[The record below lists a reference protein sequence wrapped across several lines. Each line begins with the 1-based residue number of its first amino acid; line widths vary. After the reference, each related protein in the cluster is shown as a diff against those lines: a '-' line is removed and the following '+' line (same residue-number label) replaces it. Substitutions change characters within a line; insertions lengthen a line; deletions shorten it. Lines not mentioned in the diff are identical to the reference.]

1 MFEEIARGRSQGRFS
16 FVPITDCFRFN
27 RRRREAVMP
36 LRTIGTIAIP
46 NAAGSAFDHGAFDA
60 KTRRVFIAHTARD
73 CIEVIDHDAG
83 KHIATLRGF
92 PGAAGAVA
100 DDGQVL
106 VTNRGS
112 ASVALLDASILE
124 TRALL
129 KTGGRPNGAAIVI
142 RSGLAIAACIG
153 DDGETPTLQLVELDS
168 HKQVSIDLPGRPR
181 WCVTDAAAE
190 QVFLCIR
197 EPSMVLVARLPDLGA
212 VTHWKVPSPGAHGLD
227 IDHSRGLL
235 YVACDDSALVE
246 MSSISGEV
254 TNVWPIGGP
263 PDVTFFNPA
272 TGLVHVAIGE
282 PGLVETVD
290 PRSGHGMRT
299 MTGAGAHTTVLV
311 PPDRLY
317 VISPAHGGILVLSD
331 S

>member
-1 MFEEIARGRSQGRFS
+1 
-16 FVPITDCFRFN
+16 
-27 RRRREAVMP
+27 MP
-36 LRTIGTIAIP
+36 LKTIGTIVIP
-46 NAAGSAFDHGAFDA
+46 DAAGSAFDHGAFDA
-60 KTRRVFIAHTARD
+60 RSGRVFIAHTARD
-73 CIEVIDHDAG
+73 CLEVIDHDG
-83 KHIATLRGF
+83 KHIATLPGF
-92 PGAAGAVA
+92 AGVAGAVA

-112 ASVALLDASILE
+112 AGVALLDAGTLE
-124 TRALL
+124 TRAVF
-129 KTGGRPNGAAIVI
+129 KTGGRPNGAAIVA

-153 DDGETPTLQLVELDS
+153 EDGETPTLRLFELNS
-168 HKQVSIDLPGRPR
+168 HKHVSIDLPGRPR

-190 QVFLCIR
+190 RIFLCIR

-212 VTHWKVPSPGAHGLD
+212 VTHWKIPSSGAHGLD
-227 IDHSRGLL
+227 IDHARALL
-235 YVACDDSALVE
+235 YVACDDSTLVE

-254 TNVWPIGGP
+254 TNVWPIAGP

-272 TGLVHVAIGE
+272 TGRVHVAIGE

-290 PRSGHGMRT
+290 PRTGHSMRT

-317 VISPAHGGILVLSD
+317 VISPAHGGIIVLSD
-331 S
+331 T